1 MSDLGHT
8 HHEKKLAVDHIEQ
21 GDDSIID
28 YVPGTDEERALV
40 RKMDRRLFPI
50 LWFMYIFNYIDRTN
64 IGVSRRDWYYHG
76 MIQG

>member
-1 MSDLGHT
+1 MSDLDHT
-8 HHEKKLAVDHIEQ
+8 HHDKKLAVDHIEQ
-21 GDDSIID
+21 GDDDIID

-64 IGVSRRDWYYHG
+64 IGVSRRESGRHEMSRG
-76 MIQG
+76 